1 MLTFLNK
8 KSDSYVASV
17 QKEKCKIHIEDLH
30 GRLYD
35 KEIKCR
41 DIARGIY
48 YKKQELIKL
57 IWKLIQ
63 CLGLS

>member
-8 KSDSYVASV
+8 KSDSYVDAV
-17 QKEKCKIHIEDLH
+17 QKEECKIRIEDLH

-41 DIARGIY
+41 GIARGIY
-48 YKKQELIKL
+48 YKNKN
-57 IWKLIQ
+57 
-63 CLGLS
+63 LSN